1 MQEGNDLEAQEI
13 LLHVQYATI
22 FHSMKHTL
30 TLQLGLLGRSVARGG
45 AGHRADETPIVA
57 ASMRLRD
64 QPNIMNTAR
73 NLARMYQFKL
83 EPFWLLQ
90 AALGSGIRA
99 MDSFGNLNLQ
109 KFLIREIR
117 VWDFVANGG
126 DCYWNDK
133 IARWI
138 VPRKHRFFIAP
149 RRKGDKDGS
158 SDKVINKEIL
168 KQTEEQ
174 ALEGLQLE
182 SDEDDNDN
190 DNENENEDEDDL
202 EDDPDAENGDGP
214 ASQQETRAREPMRHS
229 PWDKPTERE
238 PAFWLMYGQALLT
251 AKSYQSSICMCLLP
265 S

>member
-30 TLQLGLLGRSVARGG
+30 TLQLGLLGRFSARDR
-45 AGHRADETPIVA
+45 ASHRADEIPIVA
-57 ASMRLRD
+57 ASMRLQD

-73 NLARMYQFKL
+73 NLARMYQFKM

-138 VPRKHRFFIAP
+138 VSRKHRFFIAP

-158 SDKVINKEIL
+158 SDKVINKEIH

-182 SDEDDNDN
+182 SDEDDNDI
-190 DNENENEDEDDL
+190 DHENEDEDDL
-202 EDDPDAENGDGP
+202 EDDPDLETGEGP
-214 ASQQETRAREPMRHS
+214 ASQQDTRAREPMRHS
-229 PWDKPTERE
+229 PWAKPTERE

-251 AKSYQSSICMCLLP
+251 AKSYQSSICMCLP
-265 S
+265 PF